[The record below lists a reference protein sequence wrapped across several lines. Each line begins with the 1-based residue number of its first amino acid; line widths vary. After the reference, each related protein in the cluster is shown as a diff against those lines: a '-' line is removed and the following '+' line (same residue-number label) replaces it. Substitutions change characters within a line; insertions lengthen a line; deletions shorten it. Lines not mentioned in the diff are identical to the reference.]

1 MKTALTR
8 ADALPLARRLAA
20 DLETATEA
28 ITALDAEVGDG
39 DLGVTCRLGMKA
51 VTDLLPTLTQ
61 APFSEQLLKAGMAF
75 NAAGASTFGALV
87 ATAAMRGAK
96 YLREQQAEQLDLAA
110 VAGALKAAAEGIQQR
125 GKAARGDKTLLDSL
139 WPAIEALEA
148 ARSQGKGLA
157 DALAEAAVAA
167 EGGAEATRPLKS
179 KFGRAAWM
187 QDRTIGVSDSP
198 FLRFTDSPIRQST
211 GLRIKRLAPGCLVSF
226 RHDGGERACR
236 MR

>member
-1 MKTALTR
+1 MTAALTR
-8 ADALPLARRLAA
+8 DDALPLARKLAA
-20 DLETATEA
+20 DLEAAYEA

-61 APFSEQLLKAGMAF
+61 APFHEQLLKAGMAF
-75 NAAGASTFGALV
+75 NSAGASTFGALV
-87 ATAAMRGAK
+87 ATAAMRMAK
-96 YLREQQAEQLDLAA
+96 YLREQQVEQLDLAA

-148 ARSQGKGLA
+148 ARPSGSSLA
-157 DALAEAAVAA
+157 EALAEAARAA
-167 EGGAEATRPLKS
+167 EAGAEATRPLKS

-187 QDRTIGVSDSP
+187 QERTIGVKDAGASVVGVV
-198 FLRFTDSPIRQST
+198 LRS
-211 GLRIKRLAPGCLVSF
+211 LAAYVRG
-226 RHDGGERACR
+226 
-236 MR
+236 

>member
-1 MKTALTR
+1 MRAALTR
-8 ADALPLARRLAA
+8 EDALPLARRLAA
-20 DLETATEA
+20 DLEAAYEA

-51 VTDLLPTLTQ
+51 AVDLLPTLAQ
-61 APFSEQLLKAGMAF
+61 APFHEQLLKAGMAF
-75 NAAGASTFGALV
+75 NSAGASTFGALV
-87 ATAAMRGAK
+87 ATAAMRMAK
-96 YLREQQAEQLDLAA
+96 YLREQQVEQLDLAA

-187 QDRTIGVSDSP
+187 QDRTIGVKDAGAAVAVVVLQS
-198 FLRFTDSPIRQST
+198 LAAYVRQ
-211 GLRIKRLAPGCLVSF
+211 
-226 RHDGGERACR
+226 
-236 MR
+236 